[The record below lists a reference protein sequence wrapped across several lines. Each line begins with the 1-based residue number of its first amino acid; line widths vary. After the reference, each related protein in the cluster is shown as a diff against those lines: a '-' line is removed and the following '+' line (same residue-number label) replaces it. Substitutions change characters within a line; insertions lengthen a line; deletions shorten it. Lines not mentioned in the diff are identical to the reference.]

1 MIPATVAKREQMR
14 AKHVNVSL
22 STTKKRNVDDAN
34 SPSTQSPPSPK
45 ARKITKTAP
54 SIVSPDKTTSRSPPA
69 RNSKNQG
76 LLDKLSELADAML
89 AASSQGGNEKNKFK
103 GQAIQRAAS
112 VLSTVDFEIQSGKT
126 VSEGSK
132 KVSGVG
138 KGTAYYIDEYL
149 RSGQIKEIAKLSN
162 ASNSNGS
169 ESKFKNIYT
178 TQKGDNLVIINR
190 APVLTLWVTLVAE
203 REGFTREESLSYG
216 KFVAAR
222 FAQSKGQ
229 SLGILEK
236 KSPASNGAIE
246 EEAEYVVAFGRQEI
260 PVRRDDKGNR
270 LAILNGLTVKPS
282 SVDYYFKQKFG
293 GKLAETEEAMKELV
307 NSFELDQLK
316 EQAYDLYTRIRP
328 EWRGWGNDAALNLSM
343 IRRMAKENQK

>member
-1 MIPATVAKREQMR
+1 MR

-45 ARKITKTAP
+45 ARKITAAVP
-54 SIVSPDKTTSRSPPA
+54 SIVSPDKTTSRSPCA

-103 GQAIQRAAS
+103 GQAIQRAVSA
-112 VLSTVDFEIQSGKT
+112 LSTVDFEIQSGKT

-162 ASNSNGS
+162 TSNSSNDS
-169 ESKFKNIYT
+169 ESKLKNLYT

-236 KSPASNGAIE
+236 KSPTSNDAAEE

-260 PVRRDDKGNR
+260 PIRRDDKGNR

-293 GKLAETEEAMKELV
+293 GKLTETEDVMKQLV

-328 EWRGWGNDAALNLSM
+328 EWRGWSNDAALNLSM
-343 IRRMAKENQK
+343 IRRMANENQK